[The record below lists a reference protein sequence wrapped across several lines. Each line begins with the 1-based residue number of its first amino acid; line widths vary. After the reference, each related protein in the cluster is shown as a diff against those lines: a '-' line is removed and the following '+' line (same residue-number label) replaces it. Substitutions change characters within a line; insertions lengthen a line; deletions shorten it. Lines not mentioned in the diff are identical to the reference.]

1 MLTQIKGTPKGQITT
16 VLKHRE
22 LKLQRVATRSEQE
35 QKLGL
40 SCSHWN
46 KEAKS
51 WTHLKMKE
59 LNLVL
64 KLFPG

>member
-1 MLTQIKGTPKGQITT
+1 MLAQIKGTPKGQITT
-16 VLKHRE
+16 VLKHRV
-22 LKLQRVATRSEQE
+22 LKLRRVAMRSKQE

-40 SCSHWN
+40 PCSHWN
-46 KEAKS
+46 REAKS
-51 WTHLKMKE
+51 WTHLKMRE